1 MKQVV
6 QSYKTGEVTL
16 REMPVPQCGS
26 KRILVKN
33 RHSLVSIG
41 TERMTIELGRKS
53 LLGKAKA
60 RPDLVRRVWEK
71 AKQEG
76 LLKTYQEAMGRL
88 DAPTPLGYSCSG
100 VVVESGVAA
109 SAFTPGDRVAC
120 IGQGFASHADFV
132 SVPPNLACRIPEK
145 VSDEAATFGMLGI
158 IALHGIRRADL
169 SFGSHV
175 TVLGLGLLGLLSVQ
189 ILQAYGC
196 QVTAMDLDARKVNL
210 AQQLGVSFATIDGDG
225 LQQQVHAVTHGH
237 GADAVLI
244 TAASKSRE
252 PVDLAIR
259 LSRSRAKI
267 VVVGTADIH
276 PDRNELWQKEVELL
290 VSRAAGPGSL
300 DPLYELEGVD
310 LPIAEVRWTQNRN
323 LQEFLRLVSEERVQ
337 LDPLITHR
345 ISFSKAE
352 QTYRRLMD
360 GEMQDAV
367 GVVLNYPEQ
376 TPIER
381 HLRFP
386 QQKTGPSGKNEVG
399 VGVLGA
405 GLFGKALLLPALA
418 KTAHAKLHTLVTT
431 SGVNAEHSAKRF
443 GFQSC
448 ATDETSLWN
457 EEEINAV
464 VALTPHHTHARLVKE
479 AIAHQRP
486 LFLEKPLCVTPEEL
500 DELIQLIE
508 KQKRL
513 PIVQVGHNRR
523 FSPHVQQMQKWLQHR
538 VDPLVLQMRVNAGYV
553 PPDHWVHSESEGRS
567 RIVGEMSHFID
578 LMQAMIGSLPVQI
591 HAERVDGNNRSV
603 VNNDNIVALLKF
615 ADGSVG
621 SLTYSASG
629 DKGYS
634 REAIEI
640 FFDRKTIR
648 SQDFRKSELYASGKQ
663 AFKTMSQEMGYREEL
678 QHFIDCVRGKEQ
690 PAVSMEETLW
700 SMRTVFGI
708 ERALATRETVRLEN
722 A

>member
-16 REMPVPQCGS
+16 REVPTPQCGS

-71 AKQEG
+71 SKQEG

-88 DAPTPLGYSCSG
+88 DTPTPLGYSCSG

-109 SAFTPGDRVAC
+109 SDFTPGDRVAC
-120 IGQGFASHADFV
+120 VGQGFASHADFV

-145 VSDEAATFGMLGI
+145 VSDEAAAFGMLGI

-196 QVTAMDLDARKVNL
+196 QVTAMDLDARKVEL
-210 AQQLGVSFATIDGDG
+210 AQQLGASFATTDGDE
-225 LQQQVHAVTHGH
+225 LQQKVYAMTHGH

-244 TAASKSRE
+244 TTASKSRE
-252 PVDLAIR
+252 PIDLTVR
-259 LSRSRAKI
+259 LSRSRGKI

-276 PDRNELWQKEVELL
+276 PDRNELWQKEVELV

-345 ISFSKAE
+345 VSLSKAE
-352 QTYRRLMD
+352 QTYRHLME
-360 GEMQDAV
+360 GQMQDAI

-376 TPIER
+376 VPAGR

-386 QQKTGPSGKNEVG
+386 QQKAGPSGKNEVG

-405 GLFGKALLLPALA
+405 GLFGKALLLPTLA
-418 KTAHAKLHTLVTT
+418 KTAHVKLHTLVTT
-431 SGVNAEHSAKRF
+431 SGVSAEHSAKRF
-443 GFQSC
+443 RFQAC

-457 EEEINAV
+457 EEEIHAV

-479 AIAHQRP
+479 AIVRQRP

-500 DELIQLIE
+500 DELARLIE
-508 KQKRL
+508 KQKQL

-523 FSPHVQQMQKWLQHR
+523 FSPHVQQIRKWLQHR

-603 VNNDNIVALLKF
+603 VNNDNIVVLLKF

-634 REAIEI
+634 REALEI

-663 AFKTMSQEMGYREEL
+663 VFKTTSQEMGYREEL

-690 PAVSMEETLW
+690 PLVTMEEALW

-708 ERALATRETVRLEN
+708 EQALATRETVRFEN

>member
-33 RHSLVSIG
+33 RHSLVSLG

-100 VVVESGVAA
+100 VVIESGVSA

-120 IGQGFASHADFV
+120 VGQGFASHADFV
-132 SVPPNLACRIPEK
+132 SVPPNLACRIPEQ

-158 IALHGIRRADL
+158 IALHGIRRAEL

-225 LQQQVHAVTHGH
+225 LQQQVHAVTYGH

-300 DPLYELEGVD
+300 DPLYELEGGD
-310 LPIAEVRWTQNRN
+310 LPIGEVRWTENRN

-352 QTYRRLMD
+352 QT
-360 GEMQDAV
+360 
-367 GVVLNYPEQ
+367 
-376 TPIER
+376 
-381 HLRFP
+381 
-386 QQKTGPSGKNEVG
+386 
-399 VGVLGA
+399 
-405 GLFGKALLLPALA
+405 
-418 KTAHAKLHTLVTT
+418 
-431 SGVNAEHSAKRF
+431 
-443 GFQSC
+443 
-448 ATDETSLWN
+448 
-457 EEEINAV
+457 
-464 VALTPHHTHARLVKE
+464 
-479 AIAHQRP
+479 
-486 LFLEKPLCVTPEEL
+486 
-500 DELIQLIE
+500 
-508 KQKRL
+508 
-513 PIVQVGHNRR
+513 
-523 FSPHVQQMQKWLQHR
+523 
-538 VDPLVLQMRVNAGYV
+538 
-553 PPDHWVHSESEGRS
+553 
-567 RIVGEMSHFID
+567 
-578 LMQAMIGSLPVQI
+578 
-591 HAERVDGNNRSV
+591 
-603 VNNDNIVALLKF
+603 
-615 ADGSVG
+615 
-621 SLTYSASG
+621 
-629 DKGYS
+629 
-634 REAIEI
+634 
-640 FFDRKTIR
+640 
-648 SQDFRKSELYASGKQ
+648 
-663 AFKTMSQEMGYREEL
+663 
-678 QHFIDCVRGKEQ
+678 
-690 PAVSMEETLW
+690 
-700 SMRTVFGI
+700 
-708 ERALATRETVRLEN
+708 
-722 A
+722 

>member
-1 MKQVV
+1 
-6 QSYKTGEVTL
+6 
-16 REMPVPQCGS
+16 
-26 KRILVKN
+26 
-33 RHSLVSIG
+33 
-41 TERMTIELGRKS
+41 
-53 LLGKAKA
+53 
-60 RPDLVRRVWEK
+60 
-71 AKQEG
+71 
-76 LLKTYQEAMGRL
+76 
-88 DAPTPLGYSCSG
+88 
-100 VVVESGVAA
+100 
-109 SAFTPGDRVAC
+109 
-120 IGQGFASHADFV
+120 
-132 SVPPNLACRIPEK
+132 
-145 VSDEAATFGMLGI
+145 
-158 IALHGIRRADL
+158 
-169 SFGSHV
+169 V

-405 GLFGKALLLPALA
+405 DCLEKRCCCRPLPKPLMQNCIPSLRLPESMQNIVQSDLDSSPVQRMKPPFGMRKRSMQWWHSRRITPMLGWLRKP
-418 KTAHAKLHTLVTT
+418 LHT
-431 SGVNAEHSAKRF
+431 SAPSFWKNP
-443 GFQSC
+443 S
-448 ATDETSLWN
+448 
-457 EEEINAV
+457 V
-464 VALTPHHTHARLVKE
+464 
-479 AIAHQRP
+479 
-486 LFLEKPLCVTPEEL
+486 
-500 DELIQLIE
+500 
-508 KQKRL
+508 
-513 PIVQVGHNRR
+513 
-523 FSPHVQQMQKWLQHR
+523 
-538 VDPLVLQMRVNAGYV
+538 
-553 PPDHWVHSESEGRS
+553 
-567 RIVGEMSHFID
+567 
-578 LMQAMIGSLPVQI
+578 SLPK
-591 HAERVDGNNRSV
+591 NWMN
-603 VNNDNIVALLKF
+603 
-615 ADGSVG
+615 
-621 SLTYSASG
+621 
-629 DKGYS
+629 
-634 REAIEI
+634 
-640 FFDRKTIR
+640 
-648 SQDFRKSELYASGKQ
+648 
-663 AFKTMSQEMGYREEL
+663 
-678 QHFIDCVRGKEQ
+678 
-690 PAVSMEETLW
+690 
-700 SMRTVFGI
+700 
-708 ERALATRETVRLEN
+708 
-722 A
+722 